1 MYLLHFSGLFLNSI
15 RAHSLKIIVYLCLL
29 CAKHQLFDMLSLQ
42 ACSDKVM
49 GSEVLIRLAKIQHV
63 LWPRLTELKQ
73 KPAFVGVDFDR
84 WNDSSSEVE
93 GMVIL
98 CVKFKSQVGRVNVVV
113 HVNLYLPS
121 PSDV

>member
-1 MYLLHFSGLFLNSI
+1 
-15 RAHSLKIIVYLCLL
+15 
-29 CAKHQLFDMLSLQ
+29 
-42 ACSDKVM
+42 M

-73 KPAFVGVDFDR
+73 KPAFVSVDFDR

-93 GMVIL
+93 GMVIFS
-98 CVKFKSQVGRVNVVV
+98 VKFKSQVGRVNVVV

-121 PSDV
+121 PGDV

>member
-1 MYLLHFSGLFLNSI
+1 
-15 RAHSLKIIVYLCLL
+15 
-29 CAKHQLFDMLSLQ
+29 
-42 ACSDKVM
+42 M

-73 KPAFVGVDFDR
+73 KPAFVSVDFDR

-98 CVKFKSQVGRVNVVV
+98 CVKSNSKWPESIW
-113 HVNLYLPS
+113 
-121 PSDV
+121 

>member
-1 MYLLHFSGLFLNSI
+1 
-15 RAHSLKIIVYLCLL
+15 
-29 CAKHQLFDMLSLQ
+29 MLSLQ